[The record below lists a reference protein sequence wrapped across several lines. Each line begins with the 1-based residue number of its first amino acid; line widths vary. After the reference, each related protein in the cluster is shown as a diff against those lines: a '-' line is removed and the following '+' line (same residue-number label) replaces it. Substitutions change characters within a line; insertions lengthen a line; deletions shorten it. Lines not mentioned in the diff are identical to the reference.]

1 MRTLVPVIV
10 PATDLR
16 LSGPATMHTRTHLLP
31 GTAPGTQRSLVSLHH
46 GPTDRGRKAYLQAS
60 LHADELPGMLV
71 AHHLRSRLAALES
84 TGRLLGEVV
93 LVPVANPIGLDQSVL
108 RRSVGRFELASGQ
121 NFNRH
126 YPELFEPVRER
137 VEGQLGD
144 DEAANATLIR
154 SALREAVAALQ
165 PVDEIGHLRQTLFSL
180 ACDAEVM
187 LDLHCDSEALVHLY
201 TANPLWPQAEPLARL
216 VGAQASLLSLASGG
230 NPFDEACS
238 QTWRQLAEHFAG
250 RHPVP
255 QGCLSVTLELRG
267 ESDVSHTLA
276 ERDAD
281 ALIAF
286 LTYRGFIEGPAPAL
300 PPLLQPPT
308 PLAGTDV
315 VSAPVSGVVVYRR
328 SLGDWVRPGE
338 VVLDIVEPISGEV
351 HPVATRTEG
360 LLFTRDAPRYAHAG
374 RPLVKVAGRAPV
386 RSGKLTS
393 D

>member
-1 MRTLVPVIV
+1 MQ
-10 PATDLR
+10 
-16 LSGPATMHTRTHLLP
+16 TRTHLLP

-46 GPTDRGRKAYLQAS
+46 GPADSGRKAYLQAS

-84 TGRLLGEVV
+84 SGRLLGEVV

-108 RRSVGRFELASGQ
+108 RRSQGRFELASGQ

-126 YPELFEPVRER
+126 YAALFEPVRER

-144 DEAANATLIR
+144 DEAANTALVR
-154 SALREAVAALQ
+154 AALREAVAALQ
-165 PVDEIGHLRQTLFSL
+165 PVDEAGHLRKLLLGL
-180 ACDAEVM
+180 ACDAEVV

-201 TANPLWPQAEPLARL
+201 TANTLWPQAEPLARL
-216 VGAQASLLSLASGG
+216 IGAQASLLALASGD

-238 QTWRQLAEHFAG
+238 QTWWQLVDHVAG
-250 RHPVP
+250 RHPLP
-255 QGCLSVTLELRG
+255 HGCLSVTVELRG
-267 ESDVSHTLA
+267 EFDVSHALA

-286 LTYRGFIEGPAPAL
+286 LTHRGFIDGPPPEL
-300 PPLLQPPT
+300 PPLLQPAT
-308 PLAGTDV
+308 PLEGTDV
-315 VSAPVSGVVVYRR
+315 VTAPVSGVVVYRR
-328 SLGDWVRPGE
+328 ALGDWVQPGD
-338 VVLDIVEPISGEV
+338 VVVDIVDPISGTV

-360 LLFTRDAPRYAHAG
+360 LLFTRDAPRYASAG
-374 RPLVKVAGRAPV
+374 RPLVKVAGKQAL
-386 RSGKLTS
+386 RSGKLSS